1 MATVLR
7 YPLRAPVSGSNF
19 LEGPD
24 APTGRVD
31 FLKIQR
37 FRIDYSK
44 NPTGYGGTNLPSNEV
59 AVKLDPD
66 VCYLAMPQQLSTTYN
81 ASYNQID
88 MGAMGVFATR
98 LVGQGMN
105 AAGGSGSIS
114 GESVKNQLKSAVAA
128 ALPEMAFNKGAQ
140 LIGSLTQGLDVTNGA
155 TSGATL
161 SALSGGR
168 IMNPFT
174 EQVFNGVSF
183 RQHSFS
189 FKMFA
194 HNQREA
200 QEILNIIFYLKM
212 GAMPKYGNADM
223 SEVQNLLNAAGAALS
238 GATDSTAPA
247 DAASSASGALSS
259 FTATGAYLEVPDRFL
274 LEFVRLDTDSDTISK
289 LPHYLFQPCVCT
301 NISVNYTPD
310 GQYVS
315 FKDAILNLSATSGS
329 TAQILVPA
337 VEISIDFAE
346 TKILTQQDIG
356 VGY

>member
-1 MATVLR
+1 VATVLR

-59 AVKLDPD
+59 AVKLDSD

-183 RQHSFS
+183 RNHSFAL
-189 FKMFA
+189 KMFA
-194 HNQREA
+194 RNKSEA
-200 QEILNIIFYLKM
+200 QEILRIIRYLKVGTLPKFGDADIKSLEQAANNII
-212 GAMPKYGNADM
+212 
-223 SEVQNLLNAAGAALS
+223 AGA
-238 GATDSTAPA
+238 STALGG
-247 DAASSASGALSS
+247 SAPPPISLPSGSQ
-259 FTATGAYLEVPDRFL
+259 TGAYLEVPDRFL
-274 LEFVRLDTDSDTISK
+274 LEFVRLDPASDTIVK
-289 LPHYLFQPCVCT
+289 IPHYKFQPCVCT
-301 NISVNYTPD
+301 NLSVNYTPD

-315 FKDAILNLSATSGS
+315 FKDAIADLVDSGDTGPS
-329 TAQILVPA
+329 QMFVPA
-337 VEISIDFAE
+337 VEISLEFAE
-346 TKILTQQDIG
+346 TRILTQRDG
-356 VGY
+356 VAGF